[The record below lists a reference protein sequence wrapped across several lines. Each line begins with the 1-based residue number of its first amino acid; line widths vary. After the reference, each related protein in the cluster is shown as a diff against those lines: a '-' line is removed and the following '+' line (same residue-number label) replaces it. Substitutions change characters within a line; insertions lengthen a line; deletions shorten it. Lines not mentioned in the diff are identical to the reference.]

1 MNREA
6 RPISLLIAA
15 LGGEGGGVLTN
26 WIVSAA
32 TACDL
37 PVQSTSIPGVA
48 QRTGATTYYLEIFP
62 RPFRV
67 LDGPEPVMGLYP
79 APGRV
84 DIMVAS
90 EILEA
95 ARAMESGFITPDLTT
110 LIASTHRVYAIS
122 EKSDLADGR
131 YNRECIRGAIEVLTR
146 EQRCAD
152 FSALA
157 EQENTALNAV
167 LLGLIAGTGQL
178 PIAAESL
185 VEAIKERG
193 VAVDAN
199 LRGFHA
205 GLNWK
210 PTLDRLDDGREK
222 PASARLADELQQRI
236 ADTFPAE
243 LTDIL
248 QVGAARALD
257 YQDADY
263 AALYLDRARTVL
275 PCDSVEQ
282 AYALCRETCRY
293 LALWMTYED
302 IIRVADLKTRPERY
316 ARVRAEVRAEPGEP
330 VLISEFLKPGVDE
343 LAAVLPAT
351 LGRRLRSQRERLAW
365 MSFSLRVGSHT
376 VLGHRLMRLLAGCR
390 RWRRNSLRWQ
400 EEQALIERWLN
411 AVRETAQVSYG
422 LALETA
428 LCANLNKG
436 YGETFDRG
444 RENFM
449 RILESLIEPALDG
462 GVEPGVAE
470 RVKSARTAA
479 LGDDT
484 GAGLQSVLR
493 ELPVTVVN
501 RVQPEAG
508 YSNQSGNIT
517 NRRIA

>member
-1 MNREA
+1 MKPEA
-6 RPISLLIAA
+6 RPVSLLIAA

-62 RPFRV
+62 RPYSE
-67 LDGPEPVMGLYP
+67 LDGCEPVLALYP

-90 EILEA
+90 ELLEA
-95 ARAMESGFITPDLTT
+95 ARAMENGFITPDRTT
-110 LIASTHRVYAIS
+110 LIASTHRVYAIA
-122 EKSDLADGR
+122 EKSDMADGR
-131 YNRECIRGAIEVLTR
+131 YDRECILGAMEALTR
-146 EQRCAD
+146 ERRCAD
-152 FSALA
+152 FAALA

-167 LLGLIAGTGQL
+167 LLGLIASTGQF

-185 VEAIKERG
+185 AEAIEERG

-210 PTLDRLDDGREK
+210 PKQDLRGARQDEPRAVKL
-222 PASARLADELQQRI
+222 PSALGQRI

-243 LTDIL
+243 LRDL
-248 QVGAARALD
+248 MQEGAKRTLD
-257 YQDADY
+257 FQDEGY
-263 AALYLDRARTVL
+263 ATLYLDRAQMVL
-275 PCDSVEQ
+275 PCDSVDQ
-282 AYALCRETCRY
+282 DYALCRETCRY

-316 ARVRAEVRAEPGEP
+316 ARVRGEAEARPGEP
-330 VLISEFLKPGVDE
+330 VLINEYLKPGVDE
-343 LAAVLPAT
+343 VAAVLPAK
-351 LGRRLRSQRERLAW
+351 LGRGLRERRERLAW

-376 VLGHRLMRLLAGCR
+376 ILGHRLMRLLACCR
-390 RWRRNSLRWQ
+390 RWRPNSLRWE
-400 EEQALIERWLN
+400 EEQALIERWLS
-411 AVRETAQVSYG
+411 AVRGTARVSYG
-422 LALETA
+422 LAVETA

-444 RENFM
+444 RGNFI
-449 RILESLIEPALDG
+449 RILESLVEPAIAD
-462 GVEPGVAE
+462 GVEADVAE

-479 LGDDT
+479 LDDDT
-484 GAGLQSVLR
+484 GAGLNSVLQKY
-493 ELPVTVVN
+493 PV
-501 RVQPEAG
+501 RIIDRAQPEPG
-508 YSNQSGNIT
+508 
-517 NRRIA
+517 